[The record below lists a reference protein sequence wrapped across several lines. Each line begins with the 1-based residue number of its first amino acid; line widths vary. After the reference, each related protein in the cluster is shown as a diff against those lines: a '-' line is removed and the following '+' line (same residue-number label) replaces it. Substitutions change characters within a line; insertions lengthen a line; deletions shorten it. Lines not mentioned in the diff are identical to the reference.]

1 LRNGETLIAESCT
14 AKVGARTV
22 RVDSEEKLLGTGEFV
37 DDMKLPGMLYG
48 VALRAK
54 YPRALVKKI
63 DISAARA
70 FPGVEVVLTAKDVPG
85 ERMLGHIV
93 HDWPVMIAEGEEIA
107 TWATRLLCWRR
118 LRRR

>member
-1 LRNGETLIAESCT
+1 
-14 AKVGARTV
+14 
-22 RVDSEEKLLGTGEFV
+22 
-37 DDMKLPGMLYG
+37 MKLPGMLYG

-70 FPGVEVVLTAKDVPG
+70 FPGVEVVLTAKTF
-85 ERMLGHIV
+85 LGTYAGSYRSRL
-93 HDWPVMIAEGEEIA
+93 PVMIAEAKKLA